1 MIEEILTHYRNEV
14 HLVTQSFYAWKS
26 INNLAAEDKGYLSA
40 LNKTPLSWRV
50 ITHSLQCTFFICLGR
65 IFDKDKDSFSI
76 YNLLKECKENIAEF
90 SKTALRVRK
99 CGGGSEPEWLDDYI
113 ASAYEPDA
121 DDFACLETEV
131 VKWEE
136 IYRTIYKP
144 LRHKIFAHKDLK
156 YIEDASLLFSK
167 TNIGEIE
174 EMLCF
179 LHAIERYVWELLHN
193 GRRYDLTDFKQEE
206 EERVRQDVLSLLE
219 SLRKQPEGMAYP
231 GR

>member
-1 MIEEILTHYRNEV
+1 MIEDILKHYRNEV
-14 HLVTQSFYAWKS
+14 HLVTQSFYVWKS
-26 INNLAAEDKGYLSA
+26 INNLAAADKGYLAA
-40 LNKTPLSWRV
+40 LNKTPLSWQV
-50 ITHSLQCTFFICLGR
+50 ITHSLQSTFFICLGR
-65 IFDKDKDSFSI
+65 IFDQDKNSFSI
-76 YNLLKECKENIAEF
+76 YNLLKKCRENVVEF

-99 CGGGSEPEWLDDYI
+99 CGGGPEPEWLDDYMGN
-113 ASAYEPDA
+113 AYEPDT
-121 DDFACLETEV
+121 DDFDCLITEV
-131 VKWEE
+131 EKWEE

-156 YIEDASLLFSK
+156 YIEDARLLFSK

-206 EERVRQDVLSLLE
+206 EDIVRQDVYFLFE
-219 SLRKQPEGMAYP
+219 SLKNSRKA
-231 GR
+231 